1 MKKLRKKIIWLLIIL
16 AALYIIANI
25 AFGVFGREII
35 ISQIEKNLKL
45 KASVDRVGIRFP
57 LSINISKLEAGDLL
71 KADSLSF
78 SPSILGLLAG
88 KIILNELRIDSPE
101 IAITKNSDGKL
112 NLPKLEPK
120 GGPPVLLAG
129 LKIKDG
135 KFTFIDKKINPEGH
149 RVEVKDINADISRAA
164 FPPASM
170 YTNFKLSAALADAGG
185 RPSGRAIAS
194 GWIDFSPKDM
204 EGKIELRDID
214 GSSLS
219 PYYQNI
225 VAGKKLISAKL
236 NFTADL
242 KARHN
247 NLTAQCRL
255 EFSNVVYAAPESTE
269 GKKEVSDIIPS
280 ILNIF
285 SNDSGNVAFNFT
297 ITTKLDKPRIDVVS
311 LRGSIGRAAV
321 ENISSQ
327 PPEKVIEKVKEA
339 AKGFEEIGK
348 SLKEIFKNKD

>member
-1 MKKLRKKIIWLLIIL
+1 MKKLKQKLIWILIVL
-16 AALYIIANI
+16 VALYVIANI
-25 AFGVFGREII
+25 ALGVFGKAII

-45 KASVDRVGIRFP
+45 KASLGRVAISFP
-57 LSINISKLEAGDLL
+57 LSINISKLEAGNLF

-78 SPSILGLLAG
+78 SPSILGFLSG
-88 KIILNELRIDSPE
+88 KIVLNELKIDRPE
-101 IAITKNSDGKL
+101 IAITKNIDGML
-112 NLPKLEPK
+112 NLPRLESK
-120 GGPPVLLAG
+120 GGPSVLLAG
-129 LKIKDG
+129 LKIKNG
-135 KFTFIDKKINPEGH
+135 KFIFIDKKINPQGH

-170 YTNFKLSAALADAGG
+170 YTNFRLSAALADSGG
-185 RPSGRAIAS
+185 KPSGKAIAS
-194 GWIDFSPKDM
+194 GWIDFRPKDM
-204 EGKIELRDID
+204 EGKIELKDID

-225 VAGKKLISAKL
+225 VAGKKLLSAKL

-242 KARHN
+242 KSSHN
-247 NLTAQCRL
+247 DLTAQCRL
-255 EFSNVVYAAPESTE
+255 EFSDVVYAAPESTE
-269 GKKEVSDIIPS
+269 GKKEISDIIPS

-285 SNDSGNVAFNFT
+285 SNDSGNVVFNFT

-311 LRGSIGRAAV
+311 LRGSIGQAAV